1 MKKILAFNDYYI
13 PAVKCGGPVTSISN
27 AVNAL
32 KGEFEFYIEAAN
44 HDFGDSTPFPGIGDD
59 WYDVGAAH
67 VRYHKDGELDFNY
80 KATEDFIKE
89 VNPDL
94 MWFSGLL
101 VPNKIHNAIRVGEK
115 LGIPVVISPRGE
127 ASPDRMKLKG
137 YKKYPYAALVS
148 MMGIYKKNNVFF
160 HATSDDEIVGLM
172 KYFHIK
178 KDRIFEVPNI
188 GVVAHAREDKYTKEA
203 GTIRIMFISR
213 IHEVKNLLFAI
224 QAVNKMKSKA
234 VFDIYGPIESEDYWK
249 ACEEEISK
257 SPDNVNIRYCG
268 KVNPAEVGAVYQ
280 QYDCFLFPTLNE
292 NYGHV
297 IAEGLANGCQVVL
310 SRGTTPWDDLDN
322 RAGYVCDLKEVCQ
335 FTEALEKIAG
345 QSDED
350 YSIALENVYKY
361 YSEKTSG
368 DNAVNGHK
376 EMFSTIIEACDVLYD
391 KKK

>member
-13 PAVKCGGPVTSISN
+13 PAVKCGGPVTSINN

-59 WYDVGAAH
+59 WYEVGAAH

-80 KATEDFIKE
+80 KATEAFIKE

-148 MMGIYKKNNVFF
+148 LMGIYKKNNVFF

-188 GVVAHAREDKYTKEA
+188 GVVAHDREDKYTKEA

-234 VFDIYGPIESEDYWK
+234 IFDIYGPIESEDYWK
-249 ACEEEISK
+249 VCEEEIAK

-268 KVNPAEVGAVYQ
+268 KVNPAEVGAIYQ
-280 QYDCFLFPTLNE
+280 KYDCFLFPTLNE

-297 IAEGLANGCQVVL
+297 IAEALANGCQVVL

-322 RAGYVCDLKEVCQ
+322 RAGYVCELENQQAFVD
-335 FTEALEKIAG
+335 ALEKIAELDDDAF
-345 QSDED
+345 QQFEVQAID
-350 YSIALENVYKY
+350 YYK
-361 YSEKTSG
+361 EKTSG
-368 DNAVNGHK
+368 NDAVDGHK
-376 EMFSTIIEACDVLYD
+376 KMFNYITETYKDRF
-391 KKK
+391 KKQ